1 MPSAGALKMALSEF
15 RRVVVSVLSLT
26 HLSGEN
32 LSCHLDNGKE
42 EVMDVV
48 VDLVAGPQW
57 PKLIDVLKHGERYAV
72 AGGIAGPIIRL
83 EIRTLYLKDLNFFG
97 CTFQEDIVFE
107 NHIR

>member
-1 MPSAGALKMALSEF
+1 
-15 RRVVVSVLSLT
+15 
-26 HLSGEN
+26 
-32 LSCHLDNGKE
+32 
-42 EVMDVV
+42 MDVV